1 MERWQ
6 KVLFVTLAV
15 FLIATA
21 TFAAGVALGRRTDI
35 TIPLVGGGSTGTSL
49 IDQAYNTIRS
59 SAVKPPDA
67 DALTQAAIKGMVSL
81 VKKSG
86 DPYAFFFSPKS
97 FKDFEQLTT
106 GQFSGI
112 GVWLKSETQGLTIV
126 SVLPSTPAS
135 HVGLKRGDIIRS
147 IDGKAVKNLTSDQ
160 AIALIKGPAG
170 TDVTLGIDRAQAL
183 LSFTVTRQTIS
194 LPVVRSHAIGSDLGY
209 VRLFEF
215 SKGAADQVRQRVQ
228 SLVDGGAKGIVLDLR
243 DNGGGLFQ
251 EGIDVAS
258 IFIEDGKIVTYKEHG
273 KDPITYNA
281 RGDAFEHLPLVVLVN
296 GGTAS
301 AAEIVTG
308 ALQDRNRAVIVG
320 TKTYGKGSVQNVIP
334 LPDSAAFK
342 LTIGAYYTPSGRNFT
357 GNGIDPDVKVNG
369 SDQAQQRRAVGIL
382 QGLVGSG

>member
-6 KVLFVTLAV
+6 KALVATLAV
-15 FLIATA
+15 FLIATT
-21 TFAAGVALGRRTDI
+21 TFAAGVALGRRTDVS
-35 TIPLVGGGSTGTSL
+35 IPLVGTSSTGTSL
-49 IDQAYNTIRS
+49 IDQAFNTIRS
-59 SAVKPPDA
+59 SAVKPPSPD
-67 DALTQAAIKGMVSL
+67 DLTQAAIKGMVSVL
-81 VKKSG
+81 KKEG
-86 DPYAFFFSPKS
+86 DPYALYFSPQS

-112 GVWLKSETQGLTIV
+112 GVWLKQESPGLTIV
-126 SVLPSTPAS
+126 SVLPSTPADDA
-135 HVGLKRGDIIRS
+135 GLQRGDIIRS
-147 IDGKAVKNLTSDQ
+147 IDGKAVKNLTSDEAVAQ
-160 AIALIKGPAG
+160 IKGPAG
-170 TDVTLGIDRAQAL
+170 TKVSLGIDRSGSL
-183 LSFTVTRQTIS
+183 LNFTITRQTIS
-194 LPVVRSHAIGSDLGY
+194 LPVVRAHSIDGDLGY

-215 SKGAADQVRQRVQ
+215 SKGAADQVRQKVQ

-251 EGIDVAS
+251 EGVDVAS
-258 IFIEDGKIVTYKEHG
+258 IFIEDGKIVTYKEQG
-273 KDPITYNA
+273 KDPVTYNA

-357 GNGIDPDVKVNG
+357 GNGIDPDVKVDG
-369 SDQAQQRRAVGIL
+369 SDQAQLHRAVGIL
-382 QGLVGSG
+382 QGLVGSA